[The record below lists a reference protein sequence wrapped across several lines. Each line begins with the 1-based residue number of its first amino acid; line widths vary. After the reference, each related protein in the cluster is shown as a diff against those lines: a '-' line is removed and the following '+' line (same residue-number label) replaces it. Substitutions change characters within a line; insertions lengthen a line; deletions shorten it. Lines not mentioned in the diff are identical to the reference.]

1 MPASER
7 RVTESAHCAIDIMT
21 VQQSTGVVS
30 RKTLTSAGAN
40 SRSSPR
46 TADSPR
52 VAASTAASE
61 DEHDSNTHNSTQ
73 QPLVSSSS
81 SVARSA
87 VATSDVII
95 SGSGDCGDRNGNK
108 SKHCERPAI
117 VFLRTRIAVLCLLLV
132 SAVVGLITA
141 QSYFNG
147 QPDIPGCAMSYSRPR
162 FVEQTKF
169 DNSWTRFSTKY
180 KLYLY
185 REGGYDAHDEAFR
198 IPILFVPGNAGSH
211 KQVRSIASASATAFM
226 ELANN
231 SPDVFDR
238 GQIGYDYFT
247 VGLNEELTALH
258 GYSILE
264 QADFI
269 NDAIRYILS
278 LYPETRAKY
287 RLPSQGTRF
296 ALPTSVVVVGHSM
309 GGVVA
314 RTAFTLPNHIVGS
327 VQAIFTLSTP
337 HNNPTASLEYY
348 VDKVYS
354 SVNSFWRHGFHNGTL
369 DDVSLVSIAGGNL
382 DSMINSDYTYIG
394 DLAPPKNSLSILSS
408 GVDDV
413 WLSLDHQSILW
424 CAQMAK
430 KFSSMLIQIMD
441 ARQPSQLLPLDER
454 MSIMRRQ
461 LYSDWERGANAAPE
475 SLATNRTTNDDYS
488 YVYVHRDGAARLV
501 PEDMQKLLSG
511 DKTNNAGLGVALH
524 LLPVNRATSNST
536 AQLVYDPRLF
546 ATALASGSIAVYQ
559 PVLLGCNRIKV
570 VSNSAKPE
578 TSVTCQTIPAPLPT
592 KLPMRRADDDPELP
606 LYALHYMEVPVSVL
620 EQFEFLGMQLPA
632 KPGVAGFFHA
642 TIVKDLVQLE
652 SSPSYVRLLHSLA
665 IRTPTTKSR
674 IGSST
679 RTRIRLNVPES
690 PFFVFRGTLTMR
702 RNTSSSQFMSAA
714 PRFRPII
721 RQSDGRWFESR
732 FWYDQDTVDFA
743 IHGRGA
749 YLPSDVITN
758 AEDSELKSA
767 GQWDGLFIDVWA
779 DPDYYVGFELTL
791 RINWY
796 SSLNRTIKRYDMA
809 LLAMSFV
816 WACLVMLH
824 QLRTWNAGVSLETTP
839 SPKCRGS
846 LSTPAFPS
854 CLTSIE
860 RLIRNGTLSVLLV
873 AAVLTPI
880 LQRMVAYLMGNV
892 WSPAT
897 LASWNN
903 LFMGTRGS
911 GWVLGLVPALLVIV
925 SLGFVALEAIVLTAI
940 CSLASWAMADVSG
953 RFEST
958 QKHWSRHDVLE
969 AVSEDGRLK
978 PRFVKIPV
986 RPLIATVAFVV
997 FVCTFVP
1004 YQFAFLVIYMAQ
1016 LFTAIRTMSHAYLAA
1031 PHSASSLT
1039 PQRLLV
1045 SDVLRDR
1052 ARYQLGLLLFWT
1064 SSLPYCAP
1072 ELLVWVRNLSV
1083 LWFEDAPSD
1092 HNLANMAGYFALRL
1106 LASYHIVPRL
1116 TFTATERAAP
1126 SRTAWW
1132 LRVMTYVFFGSAV
1145 VYAWL
1150 YSIRRPYIL
1159 YSVANAISAWLAL
1172 VQFAEF
1178 PLRLVSPVQRRV
1190 LSSSAL
1196 LGSRTS
1202 SPAVTPVS
1210 SPEVTEFPVFA
1221 RSVKPLAT
1229 ASRSNDQLDRKL
1241 R

>member
-1 MPASER
+1 MPG
-7 RVTESAHCAIDIMT
+7 
-21 VQQSTGVVS
+21 QQSTGVVVS
-30 RKTLTSAGAN
+30 RKMQTSAGA
-40 SRSSPR
+40 
-46 TADSPR
+46 TGSPR
-52 VAASTAASE
+52 VGAFAAANEPEHSTSDNLHDSTQQSLAPAARGAASTSISS
-61 DEHDSNTHNSTQ
+61 DSSKLRCKEH
-73 QPLVSSSS
+73 
-81 SVARSA
+81 SA
-87 VATSDVII
+87 V
-95 SGSGDCGDRNGNK
+95 
-108 SKHCERPAI
+108 
-117 VFLRTRIAVLCLLLV
+117 VFVRTRIAVLCLLLV

-141 QSYFNG
+141 QSYFEG
-147 QPDIPGCAMSYSRPR
+147 QPDTPGCAMSYSRPR

-185 REGGYDAHDEAFR
+185 REGEYDVYDEAFR

-211 KQVRSIASASATAFM
+211 KQVRSIASASTTAFM
-226 ELANN
+226 ELAGKN
-231 SPDVFDR
+231 PGVADQ
-238 GQIGYDYFT
+238 GQVGYDYFT

-264 QADFI
+264 QADFV

-278 LYPETRAKY
+278 LYPETRAKH
-287 RLPSQGTRF
+287 RLSMRDTKY

-348 VDKVYS
+348 VDRVYS
-354 SVNSFWRHGFHNGTL
+354 SVNNFWRHGFHNGTL

-382 DSMINSDYTYIG
+382 DSMINSDYTFIG
-394 DLAPPKNSLSILSS
+394 DLAPPKNSLSMLSS

-430 KFSSMLIQIMD
+430 KFSGMLIQIMD
-441 ARQPSQLLPLDER
+441 ARRPSQLLPLEER

-461 LYSDWERGANAAPE
+461 LYSDWEHGDNVVAPE
-475 SLATNRTTNDDYS
+475 ALAAGQTNNSDYS
-488 YVYVHRDGAARLV
+488 YVRVHEDGIAGLV
-501 PEDMQKLLSG
+501 PADMLG
-511 DKTNNAGLGVALH
+511 AGAALH
-524 LLPVNRATSNST
+524 LLPVSMAGSGNLVAQLIYDPSSFGTAHITSAITGHRQPALLGCSRTKDGSNST
-536 AQLVYDPRLF
+536 TKA
-546 ATALASGSIAVYQ
+546 
-559 PVLLGCNRIKV
+559 
-570 VSNSAKPE
+570 E
-578 TSVTCQTIPAPLPT
+578 TSVTCRALPAPPPM
-592 KLPMRRADDDPELP
+592 KLPMRRIDDDPDVVP
-606 LYALHYMEVPVSVL
+606 LRTLRYVEVPVSAL
-620 EQFEFLGMQLPA
+620 EQFEYLGVQLPA
-632 KPGVAGFFHA
+632 KQDAVGFVYA
-642 TIVKDLVQLE
+642 AIVNKVVQLE
-652 SSPSYVRLLHSLA
+652 ASPSYARLLRSLV
-665 IRTPTTKSR
+665 IKTPIASDPQS
-674 IGSST
+674 ISSV
-679 RTRIRLNVPES
+679 RTRIRLDVPES
-690 PFFVFRGTLTMR
+690 PFFVFRATLTMHCHSA
-702 RNTSSSQFMSAA
+702 SSSRIIAA
-714 PRFRPII
+714 EPRFQPII
-721 RQSDGRWFESR
+721 RQSDGRNFESR
-732 FWYDQDTVDFA
+732 YWFDQSTLDLA

-767 GQWDGLFIDVWA
+767 GQWDGLLIDVWA
-779 DPDYYVGFELTL
+779 DPSYYSGFDVALH
-791 RINWY
+791 INWY

-816 WACLVMLH
+816 WACLIMLH
-824 QLRTWNAGVSLETTP
+824 QLRTWNAGVSLEST
-839 SPKCRGS
+839 KCRGNMS
-846 LSTPAFPS
+846 MPTFPC

-860 RLIRNGTLSVLLV
+860 CLIRNGTLAVMLA

-880 LQRMVAYLMGNV
+880 AQELMSHFMRGV

-903 LFMGTRGS
+903 LFMGVRGS
-911 GWVLGLVPALLVIV
+911 GWVLGLVPALLVVV
-925 SLGFVALEAIVLTAI
+925 SLGFIALEAIVLTAV
-940 CSLASWAMADVSG
+940 CSLASWAMSDVLG

-958 QKHWSRHDVLE
+958 RKYWSRHDVLA
-969 AVSEDGRLK
+969 AVSEEGRLK
-978 PRFVKIPV
+978 PRIVKIPV

-1016 LFTAIRTMSHAYLAA
+1016 LFTTIRTMAHAYLAA
-1031 PHSASSLT
+1031 PYSATTLT

-1045 SDVLRDR
+1045 SDVLHDR

-1083 LWFEDAPSD
+1083 MWFEDAPSD

-1106 LASYHIVPRL
+1106 LAAYHIVPRL
-1116 TFTATERAAP
+1116 TFNATERAAP

-1132 LRVMTYVFFGSAV
+1132 LRVITYTFFGSAV

-1159 YSVANAISAWLAL
+1159 YSIANAISAWLAL

-1178 PLRLVSPVQRRV
+1178 PLRLLSPMRRRAMSSSP
-1190 LSSSAL
+1190 SSSAS
-1196 LGSRTS
+1196 SRTS
-1202 SPAVTPVS
+1202 SPAATPAS
-1210 SPEVTEFPVFA
+1210 SPMVTEFSVFA
-1221 RSVKPLAT
+1221 RGT
-1229 ASRSNDQLDRKL
+1229 SRSNIDDRLDRKL

>member
-1 MPASER
+1 
-7 RVTESAHCAIDIMT
+7 
-21 VQQSTGVVS
+21 QSTGIVS
-30 RKTLTSAGAN
+30 RKTTASSGSN

-52 VAASTAASE
+52 VSVSAVASE
-61 DEHDSNTHNSTQ
+61 DERDDNMHNSTQ
-73 QPLVSSSS
+73 QSLVSASGS
-81 SVARSA
+81 SVRGGIAS
-87 VATSDVII
+87 SN
-95 SGSGDCGDRNGNK
+95 GLEDRCRK
-108 SKHCERPAI
+108 SWHIERP
-117 VFLRTRIAVLCLLLV
+117 VVEFLRTRIGVLCLLLV
-132 SAVVGLITA
+132 SVVVGAITA
-141 QSYFNG
+141 QSYFHG
-147 QPDIPGCAMSYSRPR
+147 QPDVAGCAMSYSRPR
-162 FVEQTKF
+162 FVEQTEF
-169 DNSWTRFSTKY
+169 DDRWTRFSTKY

-185 REGGYDAHDEAFR
+185 REGGYDASDEAFR

-226 ELANN
+226 ELASNN
-231 SPDVFDR
+231 PGAFDR

-278 LYPETRAKY
+278 LYPGTRAKHQ
-287 RLPSQGTRF
+287 LSSKGTTF

-327 VQAIFTLSTP
+327 IQAIFTLSTP

-394 DLAPPKNSLSILSS
+394 ELAPGRNSLSILST

-430 KFSSMLIQIMD
+430 KFSKMLVRIMD
-441 ARQPSQLLPLDER
+441 ARRPSQLLPLDQR

-461 LYSDWERGANAAPE
+461 LSSDWENGANGVAEAPAVKQ
-475 SLATNRTTNDDYS
+475 SSSDDYS
-488 YVYVHRDGAARLV
+488 YVYVHRGGIARMV
-501 PEDMQKLLSG
+501 PEDLHRLLAQGQASKARRSG
-511 DKTNNAGLGVALH
+511 SALLH
-524 LLPVNRATSNST
+524 LLPVNGASGDSVV
-536 AQLVYDPRLF
+536 QLTYDPRLF
-546 ATALASGSIAVYQ
+546 AKARNSGLAADYPV
-559 PVLLGCNRIKV
+559 VLLGCNGIKAEPNGTDAEV
-570 VSNSAKPE
+570 RVA
-578 TSVTCQTIPAPLPT
+578 CQGIPAPLPT
-592 KLPMRRADDDPELP
+592 KLPIRRVDDDPEQP
-606 LYALHYMEVPVSVL
+606 LFALHYVEMPVSSIR
-620 EQFEFLGMQLPA
+620 QFEYVGVQMPA
-632 KPGVAGFFHA
+632 KPGVAGFLHA
-642 TIVKDLVQLE
+642 TIAKGVENLE
-652 SSPSYVRLLHSLA
+652 SSPSYLRLLRPVDIH
-665 IRTPTTKSR
+665 TPPASKSR
-674 IGSST
+674 MGSSA
-679 RTRIRLNVPES
+679 RTRIRLDVPES

-702 RNTSSSQFMSAA
+702 RSTTSSRVMTAA
-714 PRFRPII
+714 PRFEPII
-721 RQSDGRWFESR
+721 RQSDGRRFESR
-732 FWYDQDTVDFA
+732 FWYGQSTADFA

-749 YLPSDVITN
+749 YVPSDVISN

-767 GQWDGLFIDVWA
+767 GQWDGLVVDVWA
-779 DPDYYVGFELTL
+779 DPDYYTGFELAL
-791 RINWY
+791 QINWY

-824 QLRTWNAGVSLETTP
+824 QLRTWNAGVSLEAKP
-839 SPKCRGS
+839 NSRCRGVA
-846 LSTPAFPS
+846 TPAFPS

-860 RLIRNGTLSVLLV
+860 RLIRNGTLAVLLG

-880 LQRMVAYLMGNV
+880 LQEVVAHLMQNV
-892 WSPAT
+892 WSPAR

-903 LFMGTRGS
+903 LFMGDRGS

-940 CSLASWAMADVSG
+940 CSVASWAVAEVSG

-958 QKHWSRHDVLE
+958 RKHWSRHDVLE

-1016 LFTAIRTMSHAYLAA
+1016 LFTAIRTMGHAYLAA
-1031 PHSASSLT
+1031 PQSATTLT
-1039 PQRLLV
+1039 PQRVLV
-1045 SDVLRDR
+1045 SEVLRDR

-1116 TFTATERAAP
+1116 TFNATERLAP

-1132 LRVMTYVFFGSAV
+1132 LRIMTYAFFALAV
-1145 VYAWL
+1145 AYAWM

-1159 YSVANAISAWLAL
+1159 YSLANAISAWLAL

-1178 PLRLVSPVQRRV
+1178 PLRLVSSVQRRV
-1190 LSSSAL
+1190 LS
-1196 LGSRTS
+1196 
-1202 SPAVTPVS
+1202 PAVTPVA
-1210 SPEVTEFPVFA
+1210 SPMAAEFPGFA
-1221 RSVKPLAT
+1221 RSSTPLAT
-1229 ASRSNDQLDRKL
+1229 LSASRSDERLDRKL

>member
-1 MPASER
+1 
-7 RVTESAHCAIDIMT
+7 
-21 VQQSTGVVS
+21 
-30 RKTLTSAGAN
+30 
-40 SRSSPR
+40 
-46 TADSPR
+46 
-52 VAASTAASE
+52 
-61 DEHDSNTHNSTQ
+61 
-73 QPLVSSSS
+73 
-81 SVARSA
+81 
-87 VATSDVII
+87 
-95 SGSGDCGDRNGNK
+95 
-108 SKHCERPAI
+108 
-117 VFLRTRIAVLCLLLV
+117 
-132 SAVVGLITA
+132 
-141 QSYFNG
+141 
-147 QPDIPGCAMSYSRPR
+147 
-162 FVEQTKF
+162 
-169 DNSWTRFSTKY
+169 
-180 KLYLY
+180 
-185 REGGYDAHDEAFR
+185 
-198 IPILFVPGNAGSH
+198 
-211 KQVRSIASASATAFM
+211 QVRSIASASATAFM
-226 ELANN
+226 ELVNN
-231 SPDVFDR
+231 NPDVFDR

-278 LYPETRAKY
+278 LYPVTRAKY
-287 RLPSQGTRF
+287 RLPSQGTKF

-441 ARQPSQLLPLDER
+441 ARQPSQLLPLSER

-461 LYSDWERGANAAPE
+461 LYSDWERGPNSAPE

-501 PEDMQKLLSG
+501 PEDMQKLFSG
-511 DKTNNAGLGVALH
+511 DHADKAGLGVALH
-524 LLPVNRATSNST
+524 LLPVNKATSDST

-546 ATALASGSIAVYQ
+546 ATAHASGSIAGYQ
-559 PVLLGCNRIKV
+559 PILLGCNRIKV
-570 VSNSAKPE
+570 ASDSAKPE
-578 TSVTCQTIPAPLPT
+578 TSVTCQALPAPLPT
-592 KLPMRRADDDPELP
+592 KLPMRRVDDDPELP
-606 LYALHYMEVPVSVL
+606 LYALHYMEVPVSAL
-620 EQFEFLGMQLPA
+620 EQFEFLGMQLPT

-642 TIVKDLVQLE
+642 TIVKNLVQLE

-674 IGSST
+674 VGSST

-702 RNTSSSQFMSAA
+702 RSTSSSQFMSAA
-714 PRFRPII
+714 PRFQPII
-721 RQSDGRWFESR
+721 RQSDGRRFESR

-1045 SDVLRDR
+1045 SNVLRDR

-1132 LRVMTYVFFGSAV
+1132 LRVMTYAFFGSAV

>member
-1 MPASER
+1 M
-7 RVTESAHCAIDIMT
+7 VG
-21 VQQSTGVVS
+21 QQSTGIVS
-30 RKTLTSAGAN
+30 RKTIAGSGPN
-40 SRSSPR
+40 SRLSPHP
-46 TADSPR
+46 ADSPR
-52 VAASTAASE
+52 VGVSTVAGE
-61 DEHDSNTHNSTQ
+61 DERDDNTHNITKQS
-73 QPLVSSSS
+73 LVSASSSS
-81 SVARSA
+81 ARGDG
-87 VATSDVII
+87 ATSD
-95 SGSGDCGDRNGNK
+95 GLEDRCRK
-108 SKHCERPAI
+108 SWHSERP
-117 VFLRTRIAVLCLLLV
+117 VVEFLRTRIGVLCLLLV
-132 SAVVGLITA
+132 SVVVGAITA
-141 QSYFNG
+141 QSYFHG
-147 QPDIPGCAMSYSRPR
+147 QPDVAGCAMSYSRPR
-162 FVEQTKF
+162 FVEQTEF
-169 DNSWTRFSTKY
+169 DDRWTRFSTKY

-185 REGGYDAHDEAFR
+185 REGGYDAFDEAFR

-226 ELANN
+226 ELASKN
-231 SPDVFDR
+231 PGVFDR

-278 LYPETRAKY
+278 LYPETRAKH
-287 RLPSQGTRF
+287 RLSSKGTTF

-327 VQAIFTLSTP
+327 IQAIFTLSTP

-394 DLAPPKNSLSILSS
+394 ELAPGRNSLSILST

-413 WLSLDHQSILW
+413 WLSLDHQCILW

-430 KFSSMLIQIMD
+430 KFSKMLVRIMD
-441 ARQPSQLLPLDER
+441 ARRPSQLLPLDQR
-454 MSIMRRQ
+454 MSIMRQ
-461 LYSDWERGANAAPE
+461 LLYSDWENGANGVAEALTAKQ
-475 SLATNRTTNDDYS
+475 SSNDDYS
-488 YVYVHRDGAARLV
+488 YVYTHEDGTTRLV
-501 PEDMQKLLSG
+501 PEDMHSLLSKNQG
-511 DKTNNAGLGVALH
+511 NRAREPSSALH
-524 LLPVNRATSNST
+524 LLPVNGATSNSM
-536 AQLVYDPRLF
+536 AQLLYDPRLF
-546 ATALASGSIAVYQ
+546 VMAHDSGSDAAYPV
-559 PVLLGCNRIKV
+559 VLLGCNSIKAA
-570 VSNSAKPE
+570 SNGTKAE
-578 TSVTCQTIPAPLPT
+578 TRVRCQGIPAPLPT
-592 KLPMRRADDDPELP
+592 KLPMRRVDDDPEQP
-606 LYALHYMEVPVSVL
+606 LFALHYMEVPAATFK
-620 EQFEFLGMQLPA
+620 QFEYVGVQTPA
-632 KPGVAGFFHA
+632 KPGVAGFLHA
-642 TIVKDLVQLE
+642 AIVKGVEKLE
-652 SSPSYVRLLHSLA
+652 SGPSYLRLLRPVDV
-665 IRTPTTKSR
+665 RTPPDGKSR
-674 IGSST
+674 MGSSA
-679 RTRIRLNVPES
+679 RTRIRLDVPES
-690 PFFVFRGTLTMR
+690 PFFVLRGTLTMHR
-702 RNTSSSQFMSAA
+702 GTTSSRVMTAA
-714 PRFRPII
+714 PRFEPII
-721 RQSDGRWFESR
+721 RQSDGRRFESR
-732 FWYDQDTVDFA
+732 FWYDQSTVDFA

-749 YLPSDVITN
+749 YVPSDVISN

-767 GQWDGLFIDVWA
+767 GQWGGLVIDVWA
-779 DPDYYVGFELTL
+779 DPDYYTGFELAL
-791 RINWY
+791 QINWY

-824 QLRTWNAGVSLETTP
+824 QLRTWNTGVSLEARQN
-839 SPKCRGS
+839 SSCRGVA
-846 LSTPAFPS
+846 TPAFPS

-860 RLIRNGTLSVLLV
+860 RLIRNGTLAVLLG

-880 LQRMVAYLMGNV
+880 FQEVVAHLMQNV
-892 WSPAT
+892 WSPAR

-903 LFMGTRGS
+903 LFMGDRGS
-911 GWVLGLVPALLVIV
+911 GWVLGLVPALLVVV

-940 CSLASWAMADVSG
+940 CSVASWTVAEVSG

-958 QKHWSRHDVLE
+958 RKHWSRHDVLE

-978 PRFVKIPV
+978 PRFVTIPV

-1016 LFTAIRTMSHAYLAA
+1016 LFTAIRTMGHAYLAA
-1031 PHSASSLT
+1031 PQSATTLT
-1039 PQRLLV
+1039 PQRVLV
-1045 SDVLRDR
+1045 SEVLRDR

-1116 TFTATERAAP
+1116 TFNATERLAP

-1132 LRVMTYVFFGSAV
+1132 LRIMTYAFFGSAV
-1145 VYAWL
+1145 VYAWMH
-1150 YSIRRPYIL
+1150 SIRRPYIL
-1159 YSVANAISAWLAL
+1159 YSLANAISAWLAL

-1190 LSSSAL
+1190 LSPAA
-1196 LGSRTS
+1196 TPAA
-1202 SPAVTPVS
+1202 SPIAA
-1210 SPEVTEFPVFA
+1210 EFSGFA
-1221 RSVKPLAT
+1221 RSSTPLAAPS
-1229 ASRSNDQLDRKL
+1229 ASRSDDRLDRKL

>member
-1 MPASER
+1 MPG
-7 RVTESAHCAIDIMT
+7 
-21 VQQSTGVVS
+21 QQPTGVVS
-30 RKTLTSAGAN
+30 RKALTNAGAN
-40 SRSSPR
+40 SRQSPR
-46 TADSPR
+46 TPDSPR
-52 VAASTAASE
+52 VRAFSVENE
-61 DEHDSNTHNSTQ
+61 DEDEGDSNRHNNTRQSLIST
-73 QPLVSSSS
+73 SSTT
-81 SVARSA
+81 AKSA
-87 VATSDVII
+87 VTANDV
-95 SGSGDCGDRNGNK
+95 SLSASGDCSDRSGGE
-108 SKHCERPAI
+108 SWHFKHPVI
-117 VFLRTRIAVLCLLLV
+117 LFLRTRIAVLSLLLV

-141 QSYFNG
+141 QSYFHS

-185 REGGYDAHDEAFR
+185 REGGYDAHDEPFR

-226 ELANN
+226 ELSAN
-231 SPDVFDR
+231 SPGVFDQ

-287 RLPSQGTRF
+287 RLPSQGAKF

-327 VQAIFTLSTP
+327 IQAIFTLSTP

-354 SVNSFWRHGFHNGTL
+354 SINSFWRHGFHNGTL
-369 DDVSLVSIAGGNL
+369 DDVSLVSIAGGSL

-394 DLAPPKNSLSILSS
+394 DLTPPKNSLSILSS

-430 KFSSMLIQIMD
+430 KFSRMLIQIMD

-454 MSIMRRQ
+454 MLIMRRQ
-461 LYSDWERGANAAPE
+461 LYSDWEKDANAVSE
-475 SLATNRTTNDDYS
+475 SLATKRTSNDDYS
-488 YVYVHRDGAARLV
+488 YVYVHKDDAARLA
-501 PEDMQKLLSG
+501 PDDMQKFLTG
-511 DKTNNAGLGVALH
+511 NRAEKAGPKAALH
-524 LLPVNRATSNST
+524 LLPVNKALGDSMT
-536 AQLVYDPRLF
+536 QLIYDPRLF
-546 ATALASGSIAVYQ
+546 VTDHASGSPSGSQ

-570 VSNSAKPE
+570 EANLTQAE
-578 TSVTCQTIPAPLPT
+578 TSVTCQVLPAPLPT
-592 KLPMRRADDDPELP
+592 KLPMRRVDDDPELP
-606 LYALHYMEVPVSVL
+606 LYALNYMEVPVGVF
-620 EQFEFLGMQLPA
+620 EQFEYLGVQLPA
-632 KPGVAGFFHA
+632 KPGVTGFFHA
-642 TIVKDLVQLE
+642 AIVSNLLQLE
-652 SSPSYVRLLHSLA
+652 SSPSYVRLLRSLD
-665 IRTPTTKSR
+665 IQTPTAKSR
-674 IGSST
+674 MGSSA
-679 RTRIRLNVPES
+679 RTRIKLDVPES
-690 PFFVFRGTLTMR
+690 PFFVFRATLTMR
-702 RNTSSSQFMSAA
+702 RSTSSSQVMTPM
-714 PRFRPII
+714 PRFHPII
-721 RQSDGRWFESR
+721 RQSDGRRFESR
-732 FWYDQDTVDFA
+732 FWFDQSTLDLA

-758 AEDSELKSA
+758 AEDSELKLA
-767 GQWDGLFIDVWA
+767 GQWDGLYIDVWA
-779 DPDYYVGFELTL
+779 DPDYYEGFDLAL
-791 RINWY
+791 QINWY

-839 SPKCRGS
+839 GSKCRGG

-860 RLIRNGTLSVLLV
+860 RLIRNGTLSVLLA

-880 LQRMVAYLMGNV
+880 LQRLVAYVMHNL

-911 GWVLGLVPALLVIV
+911 GWVLGIIPALLVII
-925 SLGFVALEAIVLTAI
+925 SLGFVALEAIVLTAV

-958 QKHWSRHDVLE
+958 RKHWSRHDVLE

-978 PRFVKIPV
+978 PRLVKIPI

-1016 LFTAIRTMSHAYLAA
+1016 LFTAIRTMAHAYLAA
-1031 PHSASSLT
+1031 PHSATTLT

-1045 SDVLRDR
+1045 SNVLRDR

-1083 LWFEDAPSD
+1083 MWFEDAPSD

-1116 TFTATERAAP
+1116 TFNVTERAAP

-1132 LRVMTYVFFGSAV
+1132 LRIMTYAFFGSAV

-1178 PLRLVSPVQRRV
+1178 PLRLVSPVQKRV

-1210 SPEVTEFPVFA
+1210 SPMVA
-1221 RSVKPLAT
+1221 
-1229 ASRSNDQLDRKL
+1229 
-1241 R
+1241 

>member
-1 MPASER
+1 MPAL
-7 RVTESAHCAIDIMT
+7 
-21 VQQSTGVVS
+21 QSTGVVS
-30 RKTLTSAGAN
+30 RKAQTNAGAG

-46 TADSPR
+46 VGTL
-52 VAASTAASE
+52 TAASE
-61 DEHDSNTHNSTQ
+61 DEHISANNTHDSTQ
-73 QPLVSSSS
+73 QSLVPAAR
-81 SVARSA
+81 VAPSA
-87 VATSDVII
+87 
-95 SGSGDCGDRNGNK
+95 SGSCDGSKPRRNEH
-108 SKHCERPAI
+108 SVV
-117 VFLRTRIAVLCLLLV
+117 VFVRTRIAVLCLLLV
-132 SAVVGLITA
+132 SAIVGLITA
-141 QSYFNG
+141 QSYFEG

-162 FVEQTKF
+162 FVEQTQF
-169 DNSWTRFSTKY
+169 DNNWTRFSTKY

-185 REGGYDAHDEAFR
+185 REGGYDAYDEAYR

-226 ELANN
+226 ELAGNN
-231 SPDVFDR
+231 TGVFDQ

-278 LYPETRAKY
+278 LYPETRAKH
-287 RLPSQGTRF
+287 RLSTQDTKY

-394 DLAPPKNSLSILSS
+394 DLAPPKNSLSMLSS

-430 KFSSMLIQIMD
+430 KFSGMLLQIMD
-441 ARQPSQLLPLDER
+441 ARRPSQLLPLEER

-461 LYSDWERGANAAPE
+461 LYSDWEHRDSAAGPE
-475 SLATNRTTNDDYS
+475 ALVVSQTTNSDYS
-488 YVYVHRDGAARLV
+488 YVHVHDNGALRLTPADMLKLYSDDRIDKAR
-501 PEDMQKLLSG
+501 P
-511 DKTNNAGLGVALH
+511 GVALY
-524 LLPVNRATSNST
+524 LLPVDRASGDDAVAQLIYDPRAIGTARSSSAIAGYPSPTLLGCSRTKEEGSNST
-536 AQLVYDPRLF
+536 TKAEPR
-546 ATALASGSIAVYQ
+546 
-559 PVLLGCNRIKV
+559 
-570 VSNSAKPE
+570 
-578 TSVTCQTIPAPLPT
+578 VTCKAIPAPLPT
-592 KLPMRRADDDPELP
+592 KLPMRLVEDDPEVVP
-606 LYALHYMEVPVSVL
+606 LRTLRYTEVPASAL
-620 EQFEFLGMQLPA
+620 EQFEYLGVQLPA
-632 KPGVAGFFHA
+632 KPDAIGFVHAAIVSGV
-642 TIVKDLVQLE
+642 VKLE
-652 SSPSYVRLLHSLA
+652 TSPSYMHLLRSLV
-665 IRTPTTKSR
+665 IRTPVIAKPQSNA
-674 IGSST
+674 SV
-679 RTRIRLNVPES
+679 RTRIRLDVPES
-690 PFFVFRGTLTMR
+690 PFFVFRATLAMR
-702 RNTSSSQFMSAA
+702 RHSTTSNQAMAA
-714 PRFRPII
+714 AEPRFRPIV
-721 RQSDGRWFESR
+721 RQSDGRRFESR
-732 FWYDQDTVDFA
+732 YWFDQGTVDLA

-767 GQWDGLFIDVWA
+767 GQWDGLLIDVWA
-779 DPDYYVGFELTL
+779 DPDYYSGFDVAL

-809 LLAMSFV
+809 LLALSFV

-824 QLRTWNAGVSLETTP
+824 QLRTWNAGASLE
-839 SPKCRGS
+839 SSKCKGGM
-846 LSTPAFPS
+846 STPTFPS

-860 RLIRNGTLSVLLV
+860 CLIRNGTLAVLLV

-880 LQRMVAYLMGNV
+880 VQELVARLMRDA

-911 GWVLGLVPALLVIV
+911 GWVLGLVPALLVVV
-925 SLGFVALEAIVLTAI
+925 SLGFIALEAIVLTAV

-958 QKHWSRHDVLE
+958 RKYWSRHDVLA
-969 AVSEDGRLK
+969 AVSEEGRLQ
-978 PRFVKIPV
+978 PRIVKIPV

-1016 LFTAIRTMSHAYLAA
+1016 LFTAVKTMAHAYLAA
-1031 PHSASSLT
+1031 PHSATTLT

-1083 LWFEDAPSD
+1083 MWFEDAPSD

-1106 LASYHIVPRL
+1106 LAAYHIVPRL
-1116 TFTATERAAP
+1116 TFDAAERAVP
-1126 SRTAWW
+1126 GRTAWW
-1132 LRVMTYVFFGSAV
+1132 LRAITYAFFASAV

-1159 YSVANAISAWLAL
+1159 YSIANAISAWLAL

-1178 PLRLVSPVQRRV
+1178 PLRLLNPARKRV
-1190 LSSSAL
+1190 LSSSSIS
-1196 LGSRTS
+1196 SRTS
-1202 SPAVTPVS
+1202 SPAVTPAS
-1210 SPEVTEFPVFA
+1210 SPMAIEFSAFA
-1221 RSVKPLAT
+1221 QGAG
-1229 ASRSNDQLDRKL
+1229 RSNNDDRLDRKL